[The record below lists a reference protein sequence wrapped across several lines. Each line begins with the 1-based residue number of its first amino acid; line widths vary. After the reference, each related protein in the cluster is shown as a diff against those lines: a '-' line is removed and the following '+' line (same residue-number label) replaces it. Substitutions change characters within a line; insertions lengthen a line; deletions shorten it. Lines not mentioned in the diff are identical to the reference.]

1 MKLSAIIPPLPAAAT
16 IPMENGPHMPLA
28 DIIKHTGRR
37 TVVAELFTAKA
48 RESILQRPRNPT
60 GSRDPERKQPL
71 ACALIPETKSATMTS
86 NNSDTDSGDVV
97 GYKPVCINSADSG
110 TKKLDSNWNVAVKID
125 HFDIL
130 RVKGGI
136 DTNAASEGAN
146 NLDRYAL

>member
-1 MKLSAIIPPLPAAAT
+1 ML
-16 IPMENGPHMPLA
+16 
-28 DIIKHTGRR
+28 TG
-37 TVVAELFTAKA
+37 
-48 RESILQRPRNPT
+48 T
-60 GSRDPERKQPL
+60 GQL
-71 ACALIPETKSATMTS
+71 
-86 NNSDTDSGDVV
+86 
-97 GYKPVCINSADSG
+97 CINSADSG